1 VPRQRRSSTIEN
13 QTSWERIAPINT
25 VHGQALQGVAQGFRI
40 FACSRG
46 APNGTKRSSYFFL
59 IMRTFLNWLAVY
71 TAAGAFGVAV
81 VQTAMTE
88 PFQGHSGT
96 QTYVRVTR

>member
-1 VPRQRRSSTIEN
+1 
-13 QTSWERIAPINT
+13 
-25 VHGQALQGVAQGFRI
+25 LQGVALVLQFLQPDE
-40 FACSRG
+40 S
-46 APNGTKRSSYFFL
+46 APNETKRSTYFFL
-59 IMRTFLNWLAVY
+59 IMKTFLNWLAVY

-96 QTYVRVTR
+96 QTYVRVAR